1 MAIGGALRD
10 AIGHWAQ
17 QGALGE
23 ALRSNVT
30 GYSAVYHLE
39 MYLLFVVL
47 AALGP
52 MVRKQSKTTTE
63 SNRFGLAELPG

>member
-1 MAIGGALRD
+1 M
-10 AIGHWAQ
+10 
-17 QGALGE
+17 LGD

-30 GYSAVYHLE
+30 GYSAVYHVE

-52 MVRKQSKTTTE
+52 MLRKQSKTPTE